1 MALVRKDAAM
11 LVKDAESPEKLL
23 PTAVALLSD
32 NEKIE
37 SMQKN
42 IAKLAMTRAADIIAE
57 EAYKLVNR

>member
-1 MALVRKDAAM
+1 M
-11 LVKDAESPEKLL
+11 LVKDAEAPEKLL

-42 IAKLAMTRAADIIAE
+42 IAKLSMTRAADIIAE